1 MQLGFAVF
9 VFSRKQRCSLVGKVF
24 LHVIKGEFLC
34 VRAAS
39 SATFRASTSAQ
50 IIPETFIT
58 LEPTDIT
65 QKAHSCCWL
74 LIMNGAHGNR
84 EASEL
89 GYNLVSWR
97 PSPLSDFGSFTPRT
111 AVAFPQ
117 AVGGRP
123 KMCAPLAPT
132 QNRFIDSIVFRLQL
146 NPLLLQQTSHIV
158 SGVSQHL
165 CFSLRVAP
173 PAPGAWRSRPTLHAL
188 EFCAPVRM
196 PETRALPQ
204 SAETSRRNFRTQTT
218 TTTLRC
224 NPVSFGLVVCLRFR
238 FHFILVRQE
247 NSLRLGVSH
256 LFALSK

>member
-1 MQLGFAVF
+1 
-9 VFSRKQRCSLVGKVF
+9 
-24 LHVIKGEFLC
+24 
-34 VRAAS
+34 
-39 SATFRASTSAQ
+39 
-50 IIPETFIT
+50 
-58 LEPTDIT
+58 
-65 QKAHSCCWL
+65 
-74 LIMNGAHGNR
+74 MNGAHGNR

-97 PSPLSDFGSFTPRT
+97 SSPLSDFESFTLRT

-117 AVGGRP
+117 SVGGRP
-123 KMCAPLAPT
+123 KMSAPLAPT

-146 NPLLLQQTSHIV
+146 NPPLLQQTSHMV

-196 PETRALPQ
+196 PEAHALPQ
-204 SAETSRRNFRTQTT
+204 SAETSRRDFRTQTT

-224 NPVSFGLVVCLRFR
+224 NPVSFGLVVCLHFC
-238 FHFILVRQE
+238 FHFILVR
-247 NSLRLGVSH
+247 
-256 LFALSK
+256 